1 MSTDI
6 LKAQIVLLLAVLMTV
21 SCAPT
26 GVRSQSVTISVVGTN
41 DLHGGVLPTAG
52 HGGLALLDG
61 YIKNLRAA
69 RAADGGGVL
78 VVDAGDL
85 FQGTLESN
93 LNEGAVVV
101 AAYNA
106 IGYTAAAIGNH
117 EFDFGPVGPQ
127 TVSGAADDPRGALR
141 ARAAEAR
148 FPFLSANIID
158 EETGRSV
165 EWPNVHPST
174 VVDIAGV
181 RVGIVG
187 LATRATLT
195 ATLAANTRGLSI
207 APLASA
213 LEAESEKL
221 RKAGASVIVATAH
234 AGGMCTRFDDS
245 SDLSS
250 CAADSE
256 IFDVARSVPPGTV
269 DLIVAGHRH
278 EGIAH
283 VVAGVPIISSY
294 SSGRAFGRV
303 DLVVDRRTGHVQNRR
318 IFPPRDVCARDD
330 AAGHCAAEGQGS
342 PSRYEG
348 QAVVASREIETILAP
363 AVARANE
370 VKWTPLNAQIVD
382 TLSQDSTGESA
393 LGNLV
398 ADWTRLAAGTDAAIT
413 NTGGLRSDL
422 PAGPLTYGGLYEVI
436 PFDNLEVVVSLTG
449 RELRRVFEI
458 NLGRSGSM
466 ALVSG
471 LRVAATCSGPAL
483 GVTVT
488 RADGVRLRDTE
499 AISVAIPDFLA
510 TGGDGFFG
518 AVMPLRVVRG
528 LGDGPIQREHIAE
541 WLKQHGGGW
550 RSTGLADGANRR
562 VVYPGKRPV
571 TCGVSQA
578 SPG

>member
-1 MSTDI
+1 MKTW
-6 LKAQIVLLLAVLMTV
+6 LLVIVAALVTA

-26 GVRSQSVTISVVGTN
+26 GVRSRSVTISIVGTN

-52 HGGLALLDG
+52 RGGLALLDG
-61 YIKNLRAA
+61 YVKNLRAA

-101 AAYNA
+101 SAYNA
-106 IGYTAAAIGNH
+106 IGYAAAAIGNH

-127 TVSGAADDPRGALR
+127 SVSGAADDPRGALK

-158 EETGRSV
+158 DGTGRSV
-165 EWPNVHPST
+165 EWPNVHSST
-174 VVDIAGV
+174 VVDVAGV
-181 RVGIVG
+181 HVGIVG
-187 LATRATLT
+187 LATRVTLT

-221 RKAGASVIVATAH
+221 RKAGASVIVAVAH

-250 CAADSE
+250 CAADAE
-256 IFDVARSVPPGTV
+256 IFEVARSVPPGTV
-269 DLIVAGHRH
+269 DLVVAGHRH

-303 DLVVDRRTGHVQNRR
+303 DLVVDRSSGHVQSRR
-318 IFPPRDVCARDD
+318 ILPPHDICARED

-342 PSRYEG
+342 PAQYEG
-348 QAVVASREIETILAP
+348 QPVVASREIESILAP

-382 TLSQDSTGESA
+382 TLPRDSAGESA

-422 PAGPLTYGGLYEVI
+422 PAGPLTYGALFEVI

-449 RELRRVFEI
+449 RELRRVFEN

-471 LRVAATCSGPAL
+471 LRVTAACSGSAL
-483 GVTVT
+483 GVSVT
-488 RADGVRLRDTE
+488 RANGVRLRDTE

-510 TGGDGFFG
+510 TGGDGFFE

-528 LGDGPIQREHIAE
+528 LGDGPIQREHVAE

-550 RSTGLADGANRR
+550 RSTDLTGGENRR
-562 VVYPGKRPV
+562 VVYPGRRPV
-571 TCGVSQA
+571 TCAATAG
-578 SPG
+578 PG